1 MVTGLAFL
9 AIGLALSLGS
19 RRLARFQGW
28 ARGVA
33 KLEAT
38 EPAIVGSLQGFLRW
52 FYVIIG
58 VSFAVAGATIL
69 IFGS

>member
-1 MVTGLAFL
+1 VVTGLAFL

-19 RRLARFQGW
+19 KKLARFQVW
-28 ARGVA
+28 ARGVT

-38 EPAIVGSLQGFLRW
+38 EPVVVGTLQGFLRW

-58 VSFAVAGATIL
+58 VSFAVAGAMVL